1 MKGKKVLVTG
11 GAGFIGSNL
20 ARSLSSDNEVMVLDD
35 LSTGDLNNLEGVDHT
50 FINADI
56 RTVKTIPGGI
66 DIVFHLAAYISVPG
80 SVLEP
85 ARNDAIN
92 IIGTQ
97 NVLSAAKDAGV
108 EKLVFASSAAVYGDV
123 PEDQLPITEDMEL
136 RPASPYAGSK
146 MTAEDYCSLYYN
158 MFGLRT
164 TVLRIFN
171 GYGPRQ
177 NPDSPYAAAI
187 PAFIKRVVA
196 GEPPTIFGDG
206 EQTRDFVFVGDIA
219 RAFELAAERKEADG
233 QVINIASGSK
243 TSVNRL
249 VQDICRLAGVDLE
262 PVHEE
267 PRPGDIRHSVAS
279 VERAK
284 KLLGW
289 EATTPLS
296 KGLKATMDW
305 SKETGR

>member
-1 MKGKKVLVTG
+1 
-11 GAGFIGSNL
+11 
-20 ARSLSSDNEVMVLDD
+20 
-35 LSTGDLNNLEGVDHT
+35 
-50 FINADI
+50 
-56 RTVKTIPGGI
+56 
-66 DIVFHLAAYISVPG
+66 
-80 SVLEP
+80 
-85 ARNDAIN
+85 
-92 IIGTQ
+92 
-97 NVLSAAKDAGV
+97 
-108 EKLVFASSAAVYGDV
+108 V
-123 PEDQLPITEDMEL
+123 PEDQLPITEETEL

-196 GEPPTIFGDG
+196 GKPPTIFGDG
-206 EQTRDFVFVGDIA
+206 EQTRDFVFVGDVA
-219 RAFELAAERKEADG
+219 KAFELAAERKEADG

-249 VQDICRLAGVDLE
+249 VQDICGLAGMDLE

-284 KLLGW
+284 ELLGW

-296 KGLKATMDW
+296 EGLKATMDW
-305 SKETGR
+305 FKASGQ